1 MNTTAEFPALSF
13 NCPKLWEQMEGDE
26 KMRFC
31 DVCQK
36 NVHNLSMLNAG
47 ERRELL
53 ARPGEMP
60 CVAYFKHVDGTPIDV
75 TALPDESPVKE
86 TLKKAAVL
94 SLSAAVLMTACDKNL
109 PPRTHRPPSKVEY
122 PMMLGVPC
130 PPPQAKPAD
139 VPSPPKK

>member
-13 NCPKLWEQMEGDE
+13 TCPKLWEQMEGNE

-94 SLSAAVLMTACDKNL
+94 SLSAAVLMTACDKKS
-109 PPRTHRPPSKVEY
+109 PPQTHQPPAKVKY
-122 PMMLGVPC
+122 PMMVGLIC
-130 PPPQAKPAD
+130 PPPEAKPAD
-139 VPSPPKK
+139 APSPPKK